1 MQSFDLSFH
10 WAVYAARA
18 VAELVVAAG
27 AQISVAV
34 AEAAV
39 AVIQPIVGNQDIKQ
53 FRFFFYK
60 RRKIQLIHF

>member
-1 MQSFDLSFH
+1 M
-10 WAVYAARA
+10 YAARA

-53 FRFFFYK
+53 FSFFFIK
-60 RRKIQLIHF
+60 EEKFS